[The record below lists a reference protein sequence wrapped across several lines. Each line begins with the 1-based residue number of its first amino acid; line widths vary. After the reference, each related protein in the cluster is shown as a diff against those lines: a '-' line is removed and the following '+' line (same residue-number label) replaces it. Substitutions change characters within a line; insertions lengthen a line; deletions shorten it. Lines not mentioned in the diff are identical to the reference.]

1 MRQASLSKLRQF
13 LFTIAVTCLAFASS
27 PGWAKDQVRVAG
39 LTWPGYGWWYLA
51 QAKNLAPDLAIA
63 YKQIE
68 DPFQSFALMSSGQLD
83 IVSSTAEYAPIGA
96 SQNMPIRM
104 FAYGNLSHGTDK
116 IVLRPEIKEAV
127 DLKGK
132 KVAVMVGGLP
142 QIMMG
147 IYLEKNGLPFDSVE
161 YVNVI
166 MDQAAAA
173 MISGTVGGAEL
184 WEPFGTQSLKAIEG
198 AKVVA
203 STVDPEWAQNA
214 LIADG
219 HFINTDWAKNN
230 RGVALKA
237 LKAMYDAVSYWKKN
251 PEEANRII
259 ADRMK
264 MSVADVELVIGK
276 NGTGL
281 DSGLYPYTFIE
292 AAQFLRR
299 GARQPALRAK
309 ERTDGRSLQADQFLV
324 GEVRRG
330 EGGVSGGQRY
340 RLRPAQGP
348 VRQRL
353 SRLG

>member
-1 MRQASLSKLRQF
+1 MKTLLVLLRQ
-13 LFTIAVTCLAFASS
+13 TA
-27 PGWAKDQVRVAG
+27 QG
-39 LTWPGYGWWYLA
+39 LGKRRQG
-51 QAKNLAPDLAIA
+51 
-63 YKQIE
+63 
-68 DPFQSFALMSSGQLD
+68 
-83 IVSSTAEYAPIGA
+83 TAER
-96 SQNMPIRM
+96 NMPIRM

-116 IVLRPEIKEAV
+116 IVLRPEIKEAL
-127 DLKGK
+127 DLK

-166 MDQAAAA
+166 MDQATAA

-184 WEPFGTQSLKAIEG
+184 WESFGTQSLKAIEG

-203 STVDPEWAQNA
+203 STADPEWTQNA
-214 LIADG
+214 LIADA

-237 LKAMYDAVSYWKKN
+237 LKAMYDVIGYRKKN

-264 MSVADVELVIGK
+264 MSVADVDLVIGK
-276 NGTGL
+276 DGNGL

-292 AAQFLRR
+292 AAQFC
-299 GARQPALRAK
+299 
-309 ERTDGRSLQADQFLV
+309 
-324 GEVRRG
+324 
-330 EGGVSGGQRY
+330 GVAPGNPPFGQKTNRW
-340 RLRPAQGP
+340 
-348 VRQRL
+348 
-353 SRLG
+353 SITTS

>member
-1 MRQASLSKLRQF
+1 MRQASLLKLRQLF
-13 LFTIAVTCLAFASS
+13 LTVAVTCLAFTGSTA
-27 PGWAKDQVRVAG
+27 GWAKDQVRVAG

-51 QAKNLAPDLAIA
+51 QAKNLAPDLDIA
-63 YKQIE
+63 YQQIE

-116 IVLRPEIKEAV
+116 IVLRPEIKQAA

-184 WEPFGTQSLKAIEG
+184 WEPFGTQTLKAVEG
-198 AKVVA
+198 ARVVA
-203 STVDPEWAQNA
+203 STADPEWAQNA
-214 LIADG
+214 LIADA
-219 HFINTDWAKNN
+219 HFINADWAKNK
-230 RGVALKA
+230 REVALKA
-237 LKAMYDAVSYWKKN
+237 LKAMYDAIAYWKKN
-251 PEEANRII
+251 PAEANKII
-259 ADRMK
+259 ADGMK

-276 NGTGL
+276 DGTGL

-292 AAQFLRR
+292 AAQFCGVAPGNPPFGQKNGQMVDHYKLTNSWWVKFGVVKEEYPPEKGIDCSLLKDLYDSGYR
-299 GARQPALRAK
+299 G
-309 ERTDGRSLQADQFLV
+309 
-324 GEVRRG
+324 
-330 EGGVSGGQRY
+330 
-340 RLRPAQGP
+340 
-348 VRQRL
+348 
-353 SRLG
+353 